1 MHRLD
6 RRDTVQ
12 RVPEKKDFPPR

>member
-1 MHRLD
+1 MHRLN

-12 RVPEKKDFPPR
+12 RVPGRRDFPPR